1 MLQRISLTIAGE
13 QQISRAFDILAD
25 DARDL
30 TEPLEETHEY
40 LRGVIGEQ
48 FQTEGAHGG
57 SRWRDL
63 NTRYEEQKAQ
73 RYGDGLPILVA
84 SGDMRAAYLKRQP
97 VELTARR
104 LVIGPGP
111 GDTNAE
117 GEPIESYAG
126 AHQTGQGRLPQRKI
140 VNLTTGDKR
149 GIDRI
154 FGEYFSA
161 RARRLIGTR

>member
-1 MLQRISLTIAGE
+1 VLQRLSVTVAGE
-13 QQISRAFDILAD
+13 TQLSRAFDILAD

-30 TEPLEETHEY
+30 TDPLRETHDY

-48 FQTEGAHGG
+48 FESEGAHGG

-63 NTRYEEQKAQ
+63 NASYEERKAE
-73 RYGDGLPILVA
+73 RWGDGLPILVA
-84 SGDMRAAYLKRQP
+84 SGDMRAAFLKRQP

-104 LVIGPGP
+104 LVIGPSP
-111 GDTNAE
+111 GETNME
-117 GEPIESYAG
+117 GVPIEDYAL
-126 AHQTGQGRLPQRKI
+126 AHQTGEGRMPQRKI

-154 FGEYFSA
+154 FAEYFSA
-161 RARRLIGTR
+161 RARRLLGTR